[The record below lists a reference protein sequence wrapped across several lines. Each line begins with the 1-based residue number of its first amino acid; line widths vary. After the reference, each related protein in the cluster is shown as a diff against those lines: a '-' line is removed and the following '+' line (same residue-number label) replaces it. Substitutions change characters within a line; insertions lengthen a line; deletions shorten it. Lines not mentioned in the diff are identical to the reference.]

1 MRLFQRLDF
10 WLIAGFILAFFFILP
25 FVPVIDGDTF
35 YYIGRARR
43 ILATGDLF
51 NSQVMMTK
59 PVLGLWFL
67 ALSLK
72 IFGLNLFGVY
82 FWHTIFAAASLCL
95 LYYFT
100 SKHFNRRTALYSS
113 AILLTSLMFFYQT
126 ASPMLDIPMLFFL
139 LLGQILAFEYLQ
151 TEQPRYLYGLG
162 LAAGL
167 GFLTKGLLPAALPFL
182 TAGVYL
188 IVTRRERVWRIGFPR
203 QLGRLAVTGLIFLA
217 VCSVWLIPQF
227 QNHGA
232 KFGAALYSENIE
244 RFFHPID
251 KTGGYREVSSG
262 VQIDPHLNIL
272 YLWLGFLPWSP
283 LIIPAIHAAY
293 RNKYFKRRPEI
304 LFMLCWF
311 FLTLFLTSVS
321 GHYKGP
327 RYLLPLFPPLSI
339 LCGAFLTSSTAN
351 KYAKIISLSF
361 FWTGFVLAGLALS
374 LPFIKYTH
382 GEEVYLPV
390 VLSFLIYFAISLFRA
405 AWLFRQNRGLHY
417 TIYRA
422 LVSYIILFTCAAIFL
437 PGVQFPE
444 RYANPQTRTLK

>member
-1 MRLFQRLDF
+1 MRLFKRLDF

-35 YYIGRARR
+35 YYVSKARR

-51 NSQVMMTK
+51 NSQVLMTK
-59 PVLGLWFL
+59 PVLGLWFM

-72 IFGLNLFGVY
+72 VFGLNLFGVY
-82 FWHTIFAAASLCL
+82 FWHTIFAAASLGL

-100 SKHFNRRTALYSS
+100 RKHFDRRTALYTS
-113 AILLTSLMFFYQT
+113 AILLTALMFFYQT

-139 LLGQILAFEYLQ
+139 LLGQILVLEYLQ
-151 TEQPRYLYGLG
+151 TEKPRYLYGLG

-188 IVTRRERVWRIGFPR
+188 LVTRRERVWRVGLPG

-217 VCSVWLIPQF
+217 VCSIWLIPQF

-283 LIIPAIHAAY
+283 LIIPAVHAAY
-293 RNKYFKRRPEI
+293 KNKYFNRRPEI
-304 LFMLCWF
+304 LFILCWF
-311 FLTLFLTSVS
+311 FLALFLTSVS

-339 LCGAFLTSSTAN
+339 LCGVFLTSPARP

-361 FWTGFVLAGLALS
+361 FWTGLALAGLALS

-390 VLSFLIYFAISLFRA
+390 ILPFLIYFTISLFRA
-405 AWLFRQNRGLHY
+405 AWLFRQNRGLRQ
-417 TIYRA
+417 TIYLT
-422 LVSYIILFTCAAIFL
+422 LVSYIILFSCAAVFL

-444 RYANPQTRTLK
+444 RYTNPQTRILK